1 MAVYRDV
8 LVVQTGSGSELINA
22 ELLDVALQLGA
33 RTTPEQTVR
42 RIDAIATCR
51 EAIEA
56 NVAPLVALEAMTVS
70 LFEGRSDG
78 FTIPRRLAR

>member
-1 MAVYRDV
+1 V
-8 LVVQTGSGSELINA
+8 LVVQTRSGSELINA
-22 ELLDVALQLGA
+22 ELQRNIEQLGS
-33 RTTPEQTVR
+33 RTTAEQTVR

-70 LFEGRSDG
+70 LFEGRNDG
-78 FTIPRRLAR
+78 FTIPRRVLR